1 MNSFVSKRFFMLLT
15 GMLGIAVVFFVWSL
29 SPSRS
34 PEAAALPPP
43 VFSEAERP
51 PLVSSVQKTP
61 FIVDT
66 LVQPVVSLSEITS
79 GVEPPLSPSSEE
91 YRPSRR
97 GVDPNEPFDPI
108 AENGAIF
115 EGWEKPVVTLVL
127 TGRLNGYLEPCGCAG
142 MERMMGGLS
151 RRATFFQQLEEK
163 GWSPVFLDA
172 GGISPGFTQQAKI
185 KFLFAVNMLREMG
198 YDAMTLGDIDLTFPA
213 GDLLSEVT
221 NPGRSGHLFISSNTG
236 LFEMNAEILPPAKVL
251 IRNGVRIGILGVL
264 GDTEQKEVR
273 NDEICFAP
281 ADVSLSRIVP
291 LLKSKSDFVVLLAYA
306 SVEECRKYAQEYPDV
321 DVIVSVMGTPVPP
334 SQIEV
339 LEGTGQYLVTVG
351 EKGMHCIALG
361 IYADETNPVR
371 YQRVPMDSRFA
382 FSQKIR
388 DLMALYQDQ
397 LKRTGLE
404 GLGIRP
410 LKNPALETHG
420 TYVGSDRCE
429 SCHEESYNIWR
440 KSRHFKAW
448 KSLKESTP
456 PRTSDPECIV
466 CHVVGWNIEHVT
478 PYQSG
483 FLDMEKTPHLSKVG
497 CESCHGPGSKHI
509 EAEMGKDIAL
519 QEKLRQAVRVTLED
533 SKKNL
538 CITCHDLDNSPYFD
552 FDLYWPCIEHKEE
565 VEAE

>member
-1 MNSFVSKRFFMLLT
+1 MNNFISKRVFMLLT
-15 GMLGIAVVFFVWSL
+15 GMLGIAVVVFVWSL
-29 SPSRS
+29 M
-34 PEAAALPPP
+34 P
-43 VFSEAERP
+43 VPAPNVVSTSQSEAEVP
-51 PLVSSVQKTP
+51 PLVSPIQQKTP
-61 FIVDT
+61 FIVDSA
-66 LVQPVVSLSEITS
+66 VRPVVSLSEVTS
-79 GVEPPLSPSSEE
+79 GVAPTSSRPAEE

-97 GVDPNEPFDPI
+97 GIDPNKPFDPI

-115 EGWEKPVVTLVL
+115 EGWEKPVVTLIL

-151 RRATFFQQLEEK
+151 RRATFFQELEEK
-163 GWSPVFLDA
+163 GWNPVFLDT

-198 YDAMTLGDIDLTFPA
+198 YDAITLGNIDLTFPA

-221 NPGRSGHLFISSNTG
+221 NPGRSGHLFVSSNVG

-251 IRNGVRIGILGVL
+251 IRNGIRIGILGIL
-264 GDTEQKEVR
+264 GDVEREEVR
-273 NDEICFAP
+273 NDEIRFAP
-281 ADVSLSRIVP
+281 ADASLKRIVP

-306 SVEECRKYAQEYPDV
+306 SIEECRKYAREYPDV

-334 SQIEV
+334 SHIEI
-339 LEGTGQYLVTVG
+339 LEETGQYLATVG

-361 IYADETNPVR
+361 IYDDDENPVR
-371 YQRVPMDSRFA
+371 YERVPMDSRFA
-382 FSQKIR
+382 FSQKIL

-410 LKNPALETHG
+410 LKNPAQETHG

-429 SCHEESYNIWR
+429 SCHEESYQIWR

-448 KSLKESTP
+448 KSLKDSTP
-456 PRTSDPECIV
+456 TRTADPECIV
-466 CHVVGWNIEHVT
+466 CHVVGWNIEHAT

-509 EAEMGKDIAL
+509 EAEMGTDAAL
-519 QEKLRQAVRVTLED
+519 QEKLRQAVRVTMED
-533 SKKNL
+533 AKKTL

-565 VEAE
+565 EETE